1 MITQIMHLTSLAGGE
16 APDFVLMSL
25 SDWTTLMQDYMT
37 AEQFQTNPVSRY
49 GNDDAVNAGFRAV
62 MLGNTPILADPF
74 CPKGQAFIIN
84 SRYLALYISE
94 DANWAWSG
102 FYSMIPNMQMASV
115 GVLIVAMALAC
126 TKPVSGMQLS
136 NVTGGAF

>member
-1 MITQIMHLTSLAGGE
+1 MK
-16 APDFVLMSL
+16 
-25 SDWTTLMQDYMT
+25 
-37 AEQFQTNPVSRY
+37 Y
-49 GNDDAVNAGFRAV
+49 GNDNAVNAGFRAV
-62 MLGNTPILADPF
+62 MLGNTPVLADPF
-74 CPKGQAFIIN
+74 CQMGTAYLIN

-94 DANWAWSG
+94 DANFAWSG

-115 GVLIVAMALAC
+115 GVLIIGLSLVC